1 MAKSTGAHW
10 ILKFLLAC
18 DHRLQTHLH
27 LSLTNHRPH
36 QPRQKSR
43 RLMVK
48 IFKTRKIMKT
58 RNERRRN
65 QHRLVHMIFP
75 LVVVYSWIIH
85 AHTTP
90 NRTSFLPGHPQQ
102 NRNGSYDKIG
112 SSRMFWMCSCW
123 FAIVRSTAQGLW
135 FRFRVHEAAN
145 LRN

>member
-10 ILKFLLAC
+10 TLNFLLAC
-18 DHRLQTHLH
+18 DYNPFTP
-27 LSLTNHRPH
+27 LSHEPSPSH

-48 IFKTRKIMKT
+48 IFKTRKAKKT

-85 AHTTP
+85 THTTP
-90 NRTSFLPGHPQQ
+90 NRTSILPGHPQQ
-102 NRNGSYDKIG
+102 NGNGSYDKIG

-123 FAIVRSTAQGLW
+123 FTIVRSTAQGLW